1 MVCKIG
7 WFARKYSWFLTCVFG
22 LLCNM
27 NFAQQSTNIPFV
39 SYAFGLQKMDFF
51 HQVSV
56 GIQGPKVRF
65 ELQQGV
71 GQRNLASGMLFSQ
84 TGVQGAYRIAFRNSS
99 LNPYL
104 RYAYGWLGEPFR
116 YKYHRAEFGFLY
128 VYEWSNSTKIPMD
141 LMCSSGIGQG
151 REIQG
156 QSSKHG
162 YLDYSIN
169 VGLQYAFK

>member
-7 WFARKYSWFLTCVFG
+7 WFARIYSWFLTCVFG
-22 LLCNM
+22 LLCHV

-65 ELQQGV
+65 ELHQGV
-71 GQRNLASGMLFSQ
+71 GQRNLSSGMLFSQ

-104 RYAYGWLGEPFR
+104 RYAFGWLGQPFG

-128 VYEWSNSTKIPMD
+128 VYEWSNSTRIPFD
-141 LMCSSGIGQG
+141 LICSSGLGCG
-151 REIQG
+151 LEIHS
-156 QSSKHG
+156 QSNRHS

>member
-141 LMCSSGIGQG
+141 LMCSSGIGGG
-151 REIQG
+151 REIQH

>member
-1 MVCKIG
+1 MVYNSS
-7 WFARKYSWFLTCVFG
+7 KYIFIFT
-22 LLCNM
+22 LLLDLLSHGNW
-27 NFAQQSTNIPFV
+27 AQQSMNKPIL

-56 GIQGPKVRF
+56 GIQRPKIRF

-141 LMCSSGIGQG
+141 LMCSSGIGGG
-151 REIQG
+151 REIQH